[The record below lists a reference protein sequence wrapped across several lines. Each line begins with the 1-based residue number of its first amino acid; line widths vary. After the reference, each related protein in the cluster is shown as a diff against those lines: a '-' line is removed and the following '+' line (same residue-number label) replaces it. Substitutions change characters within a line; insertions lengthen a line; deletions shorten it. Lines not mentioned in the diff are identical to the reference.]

1 MGASSSAI
9 FDDDVAAD
17 VRAEWRDAIL
27 DGLEADEATARV
39 LAEFAEALEHGDD
52 AKVVW
57 MALAAA
63 QMETGRLQDDVRDR
77 ALSIIDAGGDVER
90 WTETTR
96 RTGEPVRA
104 SSTGSRT
111 SSAARSRSRSR
122 RGCGGGG
129 TSASRSTRAT

>member
-39 LAEFAEALEHGDD
+39 LAEFAEALDHGDD

-63 QMETGRLQDDVRDR
+63 QMETGWLQDDVRDR
-77 ALSIIDAGGDVER
+77 ALSIIDAGGDVSGGPR
-90 WTETTR
+90 TTR
-96 RTGEPVRA
+96 RRGERVRV

-111 SSAARSRSRSR
+111 SSAARSRSR
-122 RGCGGGG
+122 RGCGGG
-129 TSASRSTRAT
+129 TSGSHSTRAT